1 MRLIAANPKRKADVA
16 NVLSDEVVQT
26 PGLLF
31 LRACA
36 ADPAKRYHSAA
47 ELHSD
52 LGRLKAAA
60 PQKGAGA

>member
-36 ADPAKRYHSAA
+36 PGQLRGFCLDGIVRHRAFALQFRVP
-47 ELHSD
+47 
-52 LGRLKAAA
+52 G
-60 PQKGAGA
+60 